1 VELRVDEGPT
11 VASRDRAVHVAVRI
25 AYDETA
31 LRLQAREAGG
41 QWNPGRQS
49 LGLPRDRAKALG
61 LLKRVVEE

>member
-1 VELRVDEGPT
+1 MELRVDEGPT

-31 LRLQAREAGG
+31 LRLQARETGG
-41 QWNPGRQS
+41 QWDRVAKVWRP
-49 LGLPRDRAKALG
+49 PRDRAKALG